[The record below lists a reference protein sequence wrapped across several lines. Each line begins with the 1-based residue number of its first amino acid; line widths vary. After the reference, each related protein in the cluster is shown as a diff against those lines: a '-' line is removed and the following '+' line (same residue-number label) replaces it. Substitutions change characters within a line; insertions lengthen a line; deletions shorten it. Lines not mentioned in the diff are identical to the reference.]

1 MVNDIENNLESLND
15 SYIGLR
21 YDILKFISGSNK
33 LVLDVG
39 CATGANGKYL
49 LDNSIAQAVYGIE
62 NNSTMA
68 FVASN
73 YYTNVQTGDIDKMNL
88 SEIYGSLRFDF
99 IIVGDVLEH
108 LYDPW
113 NTLKNLV
120 SLLNRDGK
128 IILSIPN
135 FQHIDVFI
143 HVFLKG
149 IYPYN
154 ERGIFDK
161 THLRFFTW
169 NNILEMLD
177 KSSLKII
184 ATHRNFRYRDKI
196 ESKFPF
202 YGKLLK
208 SLLKNYYT
216 FQYVVLCERR

>member
-39 CATGANGKYL
+39 CATGVNGKYL

-68 FVASN
+68 FIASN

-99 IIVGDVLEH
+99 IMVGDVLEH

-128 IILSIPN
+128 IVLSIPN

-143 HVFLKG
+143 HVFIKG

-161 THLRFFTW
+161 THVRFFTW
-169 NNILEMLD
+169 NNILEILD

-184 ATHRNFRYRDKI
+184 DTHRNFRYRDKI